1 VVAEL
6 LRLKVRLLASAF
18 RTPATAA
25 WAGFGIVLAGAGVVL
40 LWSGAALAGEL
51 DDVTRHRVV
60 VVVGVMVSLGAF
72 FVPLLVV
79 RSHLLHPRAL
89 WLFGFGRI
97 SIAAAVLLTTLVGPV
112 LLLLPIALAPLQI
125 WTGSAAAT
133 AALAVPLIMIEG
145 IFAARVGV
153 AFGSLLLHRR
163 ALSTLIRIL
172 AALLLLAGSA
182 VIVAHVVPTLAQ
194 QAPASWWPVVLGVV
208 VGTAPLRDPAIAEV
222 LTRLPL
228 GAFWRAPSHEAA
240 GDAALLEQDLWL
252 GALTIAALAVVWLIS
267 LAFLLRPTR
276 RIAQK
281 PAARVPGW
289 FRRLPSTPIGA
300 VAARSFTYWARDP
313 RYRAAL
319 VVLPVVPVVTLL
331 AMWLGGIPLP
341 IAALVP
347 LPLIALLIAWGT
359 LHNDVAY
366 DSTAVW
372 THLAANT
379 RGGHDRVGRMLPVL
393 AMGAPVVLIGTPLT
407 AWGHGDWTVA
417 PAVLGVSAA
426 ILLGG
431 IGVSSLISAR
441 FPYPA
446 TRPGDAAFQQPQ
458 VPGASG
464 SGIQFWSIMLILL
477 VASPAIV
484 AGIFHLLEVP
494 EFGNLPWTWLALAAG
509 FFTGVLMLVVGI
521 RAGGASFD
529 RRAPELLEFAARH

>member
-6 LRLKVRLLASAF
+6 LRLKVRLLANTF

-25 WAGFGIVLAGAGVVL
+25 WAGLGIVLAGAGVVV
-40 LWSGAALAGEL
+40 LWGGAALATEL
-51 DDVTRHRVV
+51 DDITLHRVV

-72 FVPLLVV
+72 FVPVLVV

-89 WLFGFGRI
+89 WLFGFGRF
-97 SIAAAVLLTTLVGPV
+97 SIAGAVLLTTLVGPA

-125 WTGSAAAT
+125 WTGRGAAT
-133 AALAVPLIMIEG
+133 AALAVPLIVIEG

-153 AFGSLLLHRR
+153 AIGSLLLHRR
-163 ALSTLIRIL
+163 ALSTLIRIV
-172 AALLLLAGSA
+172 AALLLLGGSI
-182 VIVAHVVPTLAQ
+182 VIVAHLIPTLAQ
-194 QAPASWWPVVLGVV
+194 QLPAAWWPVVLGVV
-208 VGTAPLRDPAIAEV
+208 VVSAPLRDPAITEA
-222 LTRLPL
+222 LTRLPI

-240 GDAALLEQDLWL
+240 GDTALVEQDLWL
-252 GALTIAALAVVWLIS
+252 GGATIAALALVWIIS

-276 RIAQK
+276 RIPQAR
-281 PAARVPGW
+281 AARVPGW

-313 RYRAAL
+313 RYQAAL
-319 VVLPVVPVVTLL
+319 VVVPVVPVVTLL
-331 AMWLGGIPLP
+331 AMWVSGIPLP

-347 LPLIALLIAWGT
+347 LPIMVLLIAWGT

-366 DSTAVW
+366 DSTAMW

-393 AMGAPVVLIGTPLT
+393 AIGVPVVLIGTPLS
-407 AWGHGDWTVA
+407 AWGYGDWSVT
-417 PAVLGVSAA
+417 PAILGVSIA

-464 SGIQFWSIMLILL
+464 SGIQFWSIVLILL
-477 VASPAIV
+477 VASPAIA
-484 AGIFHLLEVP
+484 AGIFHVLDVP
-494 EFGNLPWTWLALAAG
+494 EWGNLPWTWLALAAG
-509 FFTGVLMLVVGI
+509 SFAGVLMLVIGI
-521 RAGGASFD
+521 RVGGASFD

>member
-1 VVAEL
+1 MVAEL
-6 LRLKVRLLASAF
+6 LRLKLRLLASAF
-18 RTPATAA
+18 RTPSTAA
-25 WAGFGIVLAGAGVVL
+25 WTGFGILLAGVVVAL
-40 LWSGAALAGEL
+40 LWGGAALAGGL

-112 LLLLPIALAPLQI
+112 LVLLPIALAPLQI
-125 WTGSAAAT
+125 WTGPAAAT
-133 AALAVPLIMIEG
+133 AALAVPLIMLEG

-153 AFGSLLLHRR
+153 ALGAVLGRR
-163 ALSTLIRIL
+163 PGLSALIRII
-172 AALLLLAGSA
+172 AAILLFGGIV
-182 VIVAHVVPTLAQ
+182 VITAHLVPTLAQ
-194 QAPASWWPVVLGVV
+194 QLPGSWWPVVLGIVV
-208 VGTAPLRDPAIAEV
+208 ATAPLRDPAIAEA

-240 GDAALLEQDLWL
+240 GDASLVEQDMWL
-252 GALTIAALAVVWLIS
+252 GALTIAALAIVWLIS

-276 RIAQK
+276 RVPRK
-281 PAARVPGW
+281 RAARVPGW
-289 FRRLPSTPIGA
+289 FRRLPSTPSGA
-300 VAARSFTYWARDP
+300 VAARSFTYWSRDP

-347 LPLIALLIAWGT
+347 LPLMVLLIAWGT

-366 DSTAVW
+366 DSTAMW
-372 THLAANT
+372 AHLAANT
-379 RGGHDRVGRMLPVL
+379 RGANDRVGRMLPVL
-393 AMGAPVVLIGTPLT
+393 AMGVPVVLIGSPLT
-407 AWGHGDWTVA
+407 AWLHGDWSVL
-417 PAVLGVSAA
+417 PAVLGVSVG

-441 FPYPA
+441 YPYPA

-464 SGIQFWSIMLILL
+464 SGIQFWSIVLILL
-477 VASPAIV
+477 VASPAIA
-484 AGIFHLLEVP
+484 AGILHLLDVP
-494 EFGNLPWTWLALAAG
+494 EIANLPWSWVALAAG
-509 FFTGVLMLVVGI
+509 FVAGALMLVIGI
-521 RAGGASFD
+521 RAGGASYD

>member
-40 LWSGAALAGEL
+40 LWGGAALAGEL

-89 WLFGFGRI
+89 WLFGFGRF

-112 LLLLPIALAPLQI
+112 LVLLPIALAPLQM
-125 WTGSAAAT
+125 WTGSPAAT
-133 AALAVPLIMIEG
+133 AALAVPLILIEG

-153 AFGSLLLHRR
+153 AFGALLLHRP
-163 ALSTLIRIL
+163 ALSTLMRII
-172 AALLLLAGSA
+172 AAVLLIAGTV
-182 VIVAHVVPTLAQ
+182 VIVAHVVPTLAE

-208 VGTAPLRDPAIAEV
+208 VATAPLRDPAIAEM

-252 GALTIAALAVVWLIS
+252 GGLTIAALALVWLIS

-276 RIAQK
+276 RIPQK
-281 PAARVPGW
+281 RAARVPGW

-300 VAARSFTYWARDP
+300 VAARSFTYWSRDP
-313 RYRAAL
+313 RYQAAL

-331 AMWLGGIPLP
+331 AMWLGGIPFA
-341 IAALVP
+341 IAVLVP
-347 LPLIALLIAWGT
+347 LPLIVLLIAWGT

-366 DSTAVW
+366 DSTAMW

-379 RGGHDRVGRMLPVL
+379 RGTHDRVGRMLPVL
-393 AMGAPVVLIGTPLT
+393 AIGVPVVLIGTPLT
-407 AWGHGDWTVA
+407 AWGHGDWTIM
-417 PAVLGVSAA
+417 PAVLGVSVA

-464 SGIQFWSIMLILL
+464 SGIQFWSILLILF
-477 VASPAIV
+477 VAGPAIT
-484 AGIFHLLEVP
+484 AGIFHLLKVP
-494 EFGNLPWTWLALAAG
+494 EFGTLPWTWVALGAG
-509 FFTGVLMLVVGI
+509 FFAGVLMLVIGI

>member
-25 WAGFGIVLAGAGVVL
+25 WAGLGIILAGAGVAL
-40 LWSGAALAGEL
+40 LWAGAALAVEL
-51 DDVTRHRVV
+51 DEVTRHRVV
-60 VVVGVMVSLGAF
+60 VVVGVLVSLGAF
-72 FVPLLVV
+72 FVPVLVV
-79 RSHLLHPRAL
+79 RSYLLHPRAL
-89 WLFGFGRI
+89 WLFGFGRL

-112 LLLLPIALAPLQI
+112 LLLVPIALAPLQM
-125 WTGSAAAT
+125 WTGDAAAAAT
-133 AALAVPLIMIEG
+133 LAVPLIVLEG

-153 AFGSLLLHRR
+153 AVGAQLVHRPV
-163 ALSTLIRIL
+163 LSAFIRIL
-172 AALLLLAGSA
+172 AALLLLGGIA
-182 VIVAHVVPTLAQ
+182 VIVAHLIPTLAQ
-194 QAPASWWPVVLGVV
+194 QAPATWWPIVIGVV
-208 VGTAPLRDPAIAEV
+208 VASAPLRDPAIAEA
-222 LTRLPL
+222 LTRLPI

-240 GDAALLEQDLWL
+240 GDVALVEQDLWL
-252 GALTIAALAVVWLIS
+252 GGAAIAALALVWFVS
-267 LAFLLRPTR
+267 LALLLRPTR
-276 RIAQK
+276 RIPQK
-281 PAARVPGW
+281 RAARVPGW

-313 RYRAAL
+313 RYQAAL
-319 VVLPVVPVVTLL
+319 VVLPVVPVVMLL
-331 AMWLGGIPLP
+331 AMWIGGIPLT
-341 IAALVP
+341 IATLIP
-347 LPLIALLIAWGT
+347 LPIVVLLVAWGT

-366 DSTAVW
+366 DSTAMW

-379 RGGHDRVGRMLPVL
+379 RGAHDRVGRMLPVL
-393 AMGAPVVLIGTPLT
+393 AMGVPVVLIGTPLT
-407 AWGHGDWTVA
+407 AWAHGDWSVT
-417 PAVLGVSAA
+417 PAVFGVSVA

-464 SGIQFWSIMLILL
+464 SGIQFWSIVLILL
-477 VASPAIV
+477 VASPAIA
-484 AGIFHLLEVP
+484 AGVFHLLAVP
-494 EFGNLPWTWLALAAG
+494 EMGNLPWTWLALAAG
-509 FFTGVLMLVVGI
+509 FFAGAAMLVIGI

>member
-25 WAGFGIVLAGAGVVL
+25 WAGLGIVLAGAGVVL
-40 LWSGAALAGEL
+40 LWGGAALAGEL

-112 LLLLPIALAPLQI
+112 LLLLPLALAPLQI

-153 AFGSLLLHRR
+153 AFGALLLHRP
-163 ALSTLIRIL
+163 ALSSLIRII
-172 AALLLLAGSA
+172 AALLLLGGSA
-182 VIVAHVVPTLAQ
+182 VIAAHVVPTLAQ

-208 VGTAPLRDPAIAEV
+208 VATAPLRDPAIAEV

-252 GALTIAALAVVWLIS
+252 GGLTIAALALVWLIS

-276 RIAQK
+276 RIPQK
-281 PAARVPGW
+281 TAARVPGW

-300 VAARSFTYWARDP
+300 VAARSFTYWSRDP

-319 VVLPVVPVVTLL
+319 VVVPVVPVVTLL

-347 LPLIALLIAWGT
+347 LPLIVLLIAWGT

-393 AMGAPVVLIGTPLT
+393 AMGAPVVLIGTPLS
-407 AWGHGDWTVA
+407 AWGYGDWTVA

-464 SGIQFWSIMLILL
+464 SGIQFWSIVLILL

-494 EFGNLPWTWLALAAG
+494 EFSNLPWTWLALGAG
-509 FFTGVLMLVVGI
+509 FFTGVLMLVIGI
-521 RAGGASFD
+521 RVGGASFD

>member
-1 VVAEL
+1 MVAEL

-18 RTPATAA
+18 RTPVTAA
-25 WAGFGIVLAGAGVVL
+25 WAGLGIVLAAACVVVL
-40 LWSGAALAGEL
+40 WGGAALAPAL
-51 DDVTRHRVV
+51 DPVTLHRVV
-60 VVVGVMVSLGAF
+60 VVVGVLVTLGAF
-72 FVPLLVV
+72 FVPLVVV

-89 WLFGFGRI
+89 WLFGFGRF
-97 SIAAAVLLTTLVGPV
+97 SIAGAVLLTTLVGPV
-112 LLLLPIALAPLQI
+112 LLLVPIALAPLQV
-125 WTGSAAAT
+125 WTGPAAAT
-133 AALAVPLIMIEG
+133 AALAVLLILIEG

-153 AFGSLLLHRR
+153 ALGALLLHRR
-163 ALSTLIRIL
+163 ALSAIVRIV
-172 AALLLLAGSA
+172 AALLLVGGLA
-182 VIVAHVVPTLAQ
+182 VIVAHLIPTLAQ
-194 QAPASWWPVVLGVV
+194 QLPGAWWPMVLGVV
-208 VGTAPLRDPAIAEV
+208 LATAPLRDPAIADA
-222 LTRLPL
+222 LTRLPI

-240 GDAALLEQDLWL
+240 GEAALVEQDLWL
-252 GALTIAALAVVWLIS
+252 GGLTIAALALVWIIS

-276 RIAQK
+276 RIPQK
-281 PAARVPGW
+281 RAARVPGW

-331 AMWLGGIPLP
+331 AMWIGGIPLP
-341 IAALVP
+341 IATLVP
-347 LPLIALLIAWGT
+347 LPIIVLLIAWGT

-379 RGGHDRVGRMLPVL
+379 RGTHDRVGRMLPVL
-393 AMGAPVVLIGTPLT
+393 AMGVPVVLIGTPLT
-407 AWGHGDWTVA
+407 AWGHGDWSVT
-417 PAVLGVSAA
+417 PAVFGVSVA

-464 SGIQFWSIMLILL
+464 SGIQFWSIVLILV
-477 VASPAIV
+477 VASPAIT
-484 AGIFHLLEVP
+484 AGIFHLLGVP
-494 EFGNLPWTWLALAAG
+494 EVGNAPWTWLALAAG
-509 FFTGVLMLVVGI
+509 FFAGAFWLVIGI
-521 RAGGASFD
+521 RVGGASFD

>member
-1 VVAEL
+1 MVAEL

-25 WAGFGIVLAGAGVVL
+25 WAGLGIVLAAACVAVL
-40 LWSGAALAGEL
+40 WGGAALAVNL

-60 VVVGVMVSLGAF
+60 AVVGALVSLGAF
-72 FVPLLVV
+72 FVPVLVV

-89 WLFGFGRI
+89 WLFGFGRF
-97 SIAAAVLLTTLVGPV
+97 SIAAAVLLTTLVGPA
-112 LLLLPIALAPLQI
+112 LLLVPIALAPLQI
-125 WTGSAAAT
+125 WTGPAAGT
-133 AALAVPLIMIEG
+133 AALAVPLIVLEG

-153 AFGSLLLHRR
+153 AIGALLLHRP
-163 ALSTLIRIL
+163 ALNALIRVV
-172 AALLLLAGSA
+172 AALLLLGGVV
-182 VIVAHVVPTLAQ
+182 VIVAHLVPTLAQ
-194 QAPASWWPVVLGVV
+194 QLPAAWWPVVLGVV
-208 VGTAPLRDPAIAEV
+208 VVSAPLRDPAIAEA
-222 LTRLPL
+222 LTRLPI
-228 GAFWRAPSHEAA
+228 GAFWRAPSHDAA
-240 GDAALLEQDLWL
+240 GDTALLEQDLWL
-252 GALTIAALAVVWLIS
+252 GGVTIAALALVWIIS
-267 LAFLLRPTR
+267 LGFLLRPTR
-276 RIAQK
+276 RIPQK

-289 FRRLPSTPIGA
+289 FRRLPSTPTGA
-300 VAARSFTYWARDP
+300 VAARSFTYWSRDP

-319 VVLPVVPVVTLL
+319 VVLPVVPIVTLL

-347 LPLIALLIAWGT
+347 LPLVVLLIAWGT

-366 DSTAVW
+366 DSTAMW

-379 RGGHDRVGRMLPVL
+379 RGVHDRIGRMLPVL
-393 AMGAPVVLIGTPLT
+393 AMGVPVVLIGTPLT
-407 AWGHGDWTVA
+407 AWGHGDWGVT
-417 PAVLGVSAA
+417 PAVLGVSTA

-464 SGIQFWSIMLILL
+464 GGIQFWSIVVILL
-477 VASPAIV
+477 VASPAV
-484 AGIFHLLEVP
+484 AAGIFHLLDVP
-494 EFGNLPWTWLALAAG
+494 EWGNLPWTWVALAAG
-509 FFTGVLMLVVGI
+509 FFAGALMLVIGI